1 MNFEEKNHQKKCSNH
16 MYYPPFRYALI
27 TKTQCRGL
35 KHVALLQTCTVS
47 IFHFL
52 IPPPTLGVGGWGY
65 THVALFMYT
74 VFHINLF
81 QLEYYVSVRYNR
93 ADITSSLMNVMHV
106 ALQTRGK
113 IHFLEHIQTL

>member
-1 MNFEEKNHQKKCSNH
+1 MYSFNF
-16 MYYPPFRYALI
+16 PFFD
-27 TKTQCRGL
+27 T
-35 KHVALLQTCTVS
+35 S
-47 IFHFL
+47 
-52 IPPPTLGVGGWGY
+52 PTLGVGGWGY

-113 IHFLEHIQTL
+113 IHFLEHSDIIVVSFEIFNGHK